1 MTQNGLYIWHQI
13 TRMCRWHTQL
23 IAMAIALLYV
33 CPVFAQPPFPPP
45 NQIQVFNIRGIDFGT
60 FYPSTSGGFVTV
72 DPTGTRSASGV
83 VLVGGALG
91 EAAIFD
97 VVLIPGRL
105 VSISYGPDV
114 SLTGSNGGSMT
125 LQVGPSDK
133 GNSFVTSGGH
143 PFRNQV
149 NVGGTLQVSNLAAN
163 PPGSYQGT
171 FVVTFHQN

>member
-1 MTQNGLYIWHQI
+1 MTQNSLFIWHQI
-13 TRMCRWHTQL
+13 TRRCRRHTHL
-23 IAMAIALLYV
+23 IAMAVALFHVMPLL
-33 CPVFAQPPFPPP
+33 AQAPFPPP
-45 NQIQVFNIRGIDFGT
+45 KQIQVFNVRGIDFGT
-60 FYPSTSGGFVTV
+60 FYPSASGGSVTV

-97 VVLIPGRL
+97 VMLLPGRL
-105 VSISYGPDV
+105 VSISYGPDAT
-114 SLTGSNGGSMT
+114 LLGSSGGSMT

-149 NVGGTLQVSNLAAN
+149 NVGGTLQVGNLAAN